1 MINIPQNYVFLIERK
16 KSQLAS
22 TFSNPYITL
31 SLKISVF
38 FDLIFCFTIFNPN
51 NQYLV
56 LQTKLFLGN
65 GHLLHLL
72 CFTVPHENK

>member
-1 MINIPQNYVFLIERK
+1 MINIPQNYVFLIEHK

-38 FDLIFCFTIFNPN
+38 FDLIFCFAIFNPN

-65 GHLLHLL
+65 GHSLHLL